1 MTRSVFRWVVC
12 EGENAGNGP
21 LWGQAETLF
30 TAAKTWKQLKRPS
43 TEERTK
49 KMWCVYIHTMEYYSA
64 KKRNEIVPSVATRTD
79 VEIIA
84 PSQRTTNV

>member
-49 KMWCVYIHTMEYYSA
+49 KMWCVYIHIMELLSHKMNKIMPFPA
-64 KKRNEIVPSVATRTD
+64 MWIVLGIIIPSEV
-79 VEIIA
+79 
-84 PSQRTTNV
+84 SQRQI